1 MRKGGAKN
9 FLREAKAR
17 GGFPDTKTKRDGRGQ
32 GAGVTGTGRTCGS
45 GKGGLSPD
53 FLDGRR

>member
-1 MRKGGAKN
+1 MRKGGGEKFFKGSEGA
-9 FLREAKAR
+9 